1 MKTLPKT
8 SWQKWL
14 KIFYYFL
21 IPLIC
26 FYGLEYYTHD
36 PWTMAFL
43 PQLINYL
50 LFLAAGLFL
59 YELTGRSWCGI
70 VFPGLYSLIVGIAN
84 YFVVSFRNNPI
95 LPWDLKS
102 IDTALSISD
111 NYTYEIDH
119 RFIISTIILI
129 LAIFSGFLIRHRN
142 KQPLLS
148 RRRLG
153 TCLGA
158 AAALLLIAFG
168 MMETSITSWVLT
180 PTNLFTQW
188 ASYQDNGFTVSFLQN
203 LQYLRIDK
211 PDNYNKDTLEQELED
226 FLASCETADASDSSD
241 QTTSNSSPAV
251 SKPTDTPSSSTSTE
265 QTENPHIIVIMNESF
280 SDLSVLHEFET
291 SEDYMPY
298 IHSLQNQDSDNL
310 ITGNLFVSVCGGNT
324 ANTEFEFLTGNTTAF
339 LPPGSVA
346 YQQYI
351 SGELPSIAS
360 LLADT
365 GYSTTGLHPYN
376 SSGWNRVQVYPWL
389 GFQETCFRSS
399 FYGSRIIR
407 KYVSDESA
415 YSKLASLYESRET
428 DEKLFLFEVT
438 MQNHGGYSQLYEDFP
453 IQVELTDV
461 HTSTSYATEHYLT
474 LIQESDR
481 AFEELISYFETVSE
495 PIIVLMFGDHQPND
509 FVSENIAS
517 LTGVE
522 KEERS
527 LEEAQN
533 RYVVP
538 YVIWANYALDKESA
552 GLSDN
557 AAIES
562 SDLIN
567 SNTLSCNYL
576 GACLTRLA
584 GQETSAYQDFL
595 LILKEQLP
603 VITANVVIDAEGNY
617 MTIDEAKKA
626 YPELMNLYEKLQYQM
641 LFDDV

>member
-1 MKTLPKT
+1 
-8 SWQKWL
+8 
-14 KIFYYFL
+14 
-21 IPLIC
+21 
-26 FYGLEYYTHD
+26 
-36 PWTMAFL
+36 
-43 PQLINYL
+43 
-50 LFLAAGLFL
+50 
-59 YELTGRSWCGI
+59 
-70 VFPGLYSLIVGIAN
+70 
-84 YFVVSFRNNPI
+84 
-95 LPWDLKS
+95 
-102 IDTALSISD
+102 
-111 NYTYEIDH
+111 
-119 RFIISTIILI
+119 
-129 LAIFSGFLIRHRN
+129 
-142 KQPLLS
+142 
-148 RRRLG
+148 
-153 TCLGA
+153 
-158 AAALLLIAFG
+158 
-168 MMETSITSWVLT
+168 
-180 PTNLFTQW
+180 
-188 ASYQDNGFTVSFLQN
+188 
-203 LQYLRIDK
+203 
-211 PDNYNKDTLEQELED
+211 
-226 FLASCETADASDSSD
+226 
-241 QTTSNSSPAV
+241 
-251 SKPTDTPSSSTSTE
+251 
-265 QTENPHIIVIMNESF
+265 
-280 SDLSVLHEFET
+280 
-291 SEDYMPY
+291 
-298 IHSLQNQDSDNL
+298 
-310 ITGNLFVSVCGGNT
+310 
-324 ANTEFEFLTGNTTAF
+324 
-339 LPPGSVA
+339 
-346 YQQYI
+346 
-351 SGELPSIAS
+351 
-360 LLADT
+360 
-365 GYSTTGLHPYN
+365 
-376 SSGWNRVQVYPWL
+376 
-389 GFQETCFRSS
+389 
-399 FYGSRIIR
+399 
-407 KYVSDESA
+407 
-415 YSKLASLYESRET
+415 
-428 DEKLFLFEVT
+428 

-584 GQETSAYQDFL
+584 GQATSAYQDFL